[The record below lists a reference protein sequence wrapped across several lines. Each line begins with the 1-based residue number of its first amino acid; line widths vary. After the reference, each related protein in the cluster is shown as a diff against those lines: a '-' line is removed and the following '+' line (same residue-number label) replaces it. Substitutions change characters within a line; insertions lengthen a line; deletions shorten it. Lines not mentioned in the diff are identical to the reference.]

1 MKNKYK
7 HLFFDMDKTIAPAR
21 SPMLPEMRQL
31 LLDLPHD
38 IVIVSGSTLD
48 QIAFQTNELPA
59 YTLGQNGNHATDHL
73 NQDLWNFLLTNEERE
88 EILAHI
94 NQLITNV
101 PHEMNHDW
109 NPIEDRGGQITFSPL
124 GNTAPVELKHA
135 YDPDRKKRDAL
146 LTAVPFVSDD
156 LVVKFGGSTSFDYI
170 HKDRHKGTGIKRLI
184 DHLGWNKDDAI
195 YFGDGLFPG
204 GNDEAV
210 IGVIDTV
217 LVDSHLDTYDKLID
231 MFIQNK

>member
-1 MKNKYK
+1 MKLNYK

-38 IVIVSGSTLD
+38 IIIVSGSTLD
-48 QIAFQTNELPA
+48 QIAYQTDNLPA
-59 YTLGQNGNHATDHL
+59 YTLGQNGNHATDLENAHL
-73 NQDLWNFLLTNEERE
+73 WHFPLTDAQRA
-88 EILAHI
+88 EIMSHI
-94 NQLITNV
+94 NEMITHV
-101 PHEMNHDW
+101 PHALNHDW

-135 YDPDRKKRDAL
+135 YDPDRKKREAL
-146 LTAVPFVSDD
+146 LMAVPFHSDE
-156 LVVKFGGSTSFDYI
+156 LAVKYGGSTSFDYI
-170 HKDRHKGTGIKRLI
+170 HKDRHKGTGVQRLI
-184 DHLGWNKDDAI
+184 DHKGWNKEDAV

-210 IGVIDTV
+210 IGVIDTIS
-217 LVDSHLDTYDKLID
+217 VDSHLDTYDKLKQ
-231 MFIQNK
+231 MFN